1 MMTHDPAAH
10 VTIWWGIVWYNYTA
24 GLASGG
30 GGGEGEGGEGG
41 GDSQLHNTHLSGSD
55 KKYNP
60 PECD

>member
-30 GGGEGEGGEGG
+30 GEGEGGEGG
-41 GDSQLHNTHLSGSD
+41 GGIRNYTFVRLRQ
-55 KKYNP
+55 KI
-60 PECD
+60 